1 MSPSRRVVDICYW
14 WFITLSPL
22 WVSIQGAL
30 PSHNPG
36 VGMWPRLYQW
46 NSPQKLSLEWRDPKR
61 GFWNWFILAALAWHS
76 NDWSLLQ
83 FPRAVTVPA
92 IMKQDSVAFSSVLWV
107 VSCPPARCFSVYASS
122 GCFLW
127 PTTKNILTTSSVS
140 QAEAEFDLGETQHQ
154 NFLQRSR
161 GNWLTD

>member
-1 MSPSRRVVDICYW
+1 MSPSRRVVHICYW
-14 WFITLSPL
+14 WFITLFPL
-22 WVSIQGAL
+22 VGFYSGCSAFPQPRDGHVTQATPMEQPPEIESWVKRSKGRFLELI
-30 PSHNPG
+30 HPG
-36 VGMWPRLYQW
+36 SLAQQW
-46 NSPQKLSLEWRDPKR
+46 LVPATE
-61 GFWNWFILAALAWHS
+61 
-76 NDWSLLQ
+76 

-92 IMKQDSVAFSSVLWV
+92 VMKQDSVAFSSVLWAA
-107 VSCPPARCFSVYASS
+107 SCPPARCFSVYASS

-127 PTTKNILTTSSVS
+127 PTTKNILTTSPVS